1 MESLKSI
8 LKLFIKQNIY
18 DFFFFN
24 ALIYDNNLTLKLQAI
39 IKIKKNKKILT
50 FNRYIYGNE
59 EAKQKKKSASAVESE
74 SSKSLPEQE
83 DALFAL
89 NTIGSM
95 TESVSTSDQSDI
107 LQKLWED
114 MKHISC
120 PHSLSCMQYVIQVIM
135 IRFSINF
142 LKLCSNFDCHTY
154 V

>member
-1 MESLKSI
+1 MN
-8 LKLFIKQNIY
+8 FV
-18 DFFFFN
+18 FFN
-24 ALIYDNNLTLKLQAI
+24 ALIYDNNLMLKLQAI
-39 IKIKKNKKILT
+39 IKIKKKKKIFLT

-59 EAKQKKKSASAVESE
+59 EAKQKKKSVASAVESE

-142 LKLCSNFDCHTY
+142 LKLCSDFDCHTY

>member
-1 MESLKSI
+1 ML
-8 LKLFIKQNIY
+8 LN
-18 DFFFFN
+18 
-24 ALIYDNNLTLKLQAI
+24 LQAS
-39 IKIKKNKKILT
+39 IKIYEKFKHLFPT

-59 EAKQKKKSASAVESE
+59 EAKQKKKPVAIE
-74 SSKSLPEQE
+74 SSKSLPASE

-95 TESVSTSDQSDI
+95 TESVSTADQSDL

-135 IRFSINF
+135 IRF
-142 LKLCSNFDCHTY
+142 
-154 V
+154 